1 MKKELCLFLQD
12 WMITACASCRSTLT
26 LYHPEDHRV
35 LLELEPT
42 MEDWEVYDAQGRAL
56 GRVCKGLQGQIDARS
71 FCLLQRDVEVQERFF
86 YAWQAMTI
94 GRGAT
99 CTVTLSDPYV
109 SQMHCAILLHESEL
123 ELIDADSTNGTYVN
137 GRRMHRCL
145 LQPGD
150 VIAISSFRLMIGSDF
165 LVSTRSLPLSPIEVN
180 ERLRPCRK
188 ETKALVWLQ
197 PFAEQIEAK
206 PPLPPALPPP
216 PSMPF
221 LLQVGPGLTMAM
233 CSLLASQQTNYWL
246 QAGIM
251 AAMVLWPFTNALYQR
266 LHWHRSRRRIRSAYA
281 EKLEEWQQCQHRQ
294 FIRQM
299 QLRKE
304 WQKQHAI

>member
-56 GRVCKGLQGQIDARS
+56 GRVGKGLQGQIDARS

-109 SQMHCAILLHESEL
+109 SHQQL
-123 ELIDADSTNGTYVN
+123 
-137 GRRMHRCL
+137 
-145 LQPGD
+145 
-150 VIAISSFRLMIGSDF
+150 SSDD
-165 LVSTRSLPLSPIEVN
+165 
-180 ERLRPCRK
+180 
-188 ETKALVWLQ
+188 
-197 PFAEQIEAK
+197 
-206 PPLPPALPPP
+206 
-216 PSMPF
+216 
-221 LLQVGPGLTMAM
+221 
-233 CSLLASQQTNYWL
+233 
-246 QAGIM
+246 
-251 AAMVLWPFTNALYQR
+251 
-266 LHWHRSRRRIRSAYA
+266 
-281 EKLEEWQQCQHRQ
+281 RQ
-294 FIRQM
+294 
-299 QLRKE
+299 
-304 WQKQHAI
+304 

>member
-56 GRVCKGLQGQIDARS
+56 GRVGKGLQGQIDARS

-109 SQMHCAILLHESEL
+109 SQMHCAILSEAAAHFIL
-123 ELIDADSTNGTYVN
+123 P
-137 GRRMHRCL
+137 L
-145 LQPGD
+145 LLLAPG
-150 VIAISSFRLMIGSDF
+150 ARSSPDI
-165 LVSTRSLPLSPIEVN
+165 SLPWDGSSSYWHS
-180 ERLRPCRK
+180 R
-188 ETKALVWLQ
+188 
-197 PFAEQIEAK
+197 
-206 PPLPPALPPP
+206 
-216 PSMPF
+216 
-221 LLQVGPGLTMAM
+221 
-233 CSLLASQQTNYWL
+233 QQSGND
-246 QAGIM
+246 
-251 AAMVLWPFTNALYQR
+251 P
-266 LHWHRSRRRIRSAYA
+266 WHRRNPCARKRSSPDSNGHSPAA
-281 EKLEEWQQCQHRQ
+281 D
-294 FIRQM
+294 
-299 QLRKE
+299 
-304 WQKQHAI
+304 AA